1 MSNLEYQYQL
11 IVSSRA
17 TMRLALS
24 DNVRALRPRTTLIDE
39 QRSNIAQQ
47 AIVVEPSN
55 GLNQQHCTS
64 LISNGF
70 AAASQQSCSQLTDL
84 VQVINFNCVTVIRP
98 FKLAHQTGLVAS
110 TPRPQPCG
118 NAMAISL
125 GGDEC
130 QGHAWATSW
139 PY

>member
-1 MSNLEYQYQL
+1 
-11 IVSSRA
+11 
-17 TMRLALS
+17 MRVALS
-24 DNVRALRPRTTLIDE
+24 DNVRTLRPRTTLIDE
-39 QRSNIAQQ
+39 YHSNIAQQ

-84 VQVINFNCVTVIRP
+84 VQVINFNCFTVIRP
-98 FKLAHQTGLVAS
+98 FKLAHQTGLGAS
-110 TPRPQPCG
+110 YAETTTVC
-118 NAMAISL
+118 NAMATSL

-130 QGHAWATSW
+130 QGHARGRYRGHTKR
-139 PY
+139 